1 MGIYLIFGLVAL
13 ASWLVRQRFQRV
25 MNGLAQQRTSSGL
38 TGQQIAERML
48 QHYHIHNVQIT
59 ATGGMLTDHYNPAN
73 RTVNLSEGVY
83 QQPSIAAAA
92 VAAHECGHAVQHAKA
107 YSFLQMRSALVPV
120 VSIASRF
127 SPWLLLAGIFT
138 LQTFPQIML
147 LGIIALA
154 GSTLFSFITLPV
166 EFDAS
171 KRALAYLEASGL
183 ARGEELAQAQKG
195 LNWAA
200 MTYVVAALGSLA
212 TLIYYATIFMR
223 SQD

>member
-48 QHYHIHNVQIT
+48 QYYHIHNVQIT

>member
-25 MNGLAQQRTSSGL
+25 MNELGQQRTSSGL
-38 TGQQIAERML
+38 TGEQIAARML
-48 QHYHIHNVQIT
+48 QHYHVHNVQIT
-59 ATGGMLTDHYNPAN
+59 ATGGMLTDHYNPGS

-92 VAAHECGHAVQHAKA
+92 VAAHECGHAVQHAQA

-138 LQTFPQIML
+138 LQSFPQIML

-171 KRALAYLEASGL
+171 KRALAYLEDSGL
-183 ARGEELAQAQKG
+183 ARGEELAQAKKG

>member
-13 ASWLVRQRFQRV
+13 ASWLVRQRFQSV
-25 MNGLAQQRTSSGL
+25 MKSLSQQRTSSNL
-38 TGQQIAERML
+38 TGQQIAQRML
-48 QHYHIHNVQIT
+48 QHYHVPNVQIT
-59 ATGGMLTDHYNPAN
+59 ATGGMLTDHYNPGN

-120 VSIASRF
+120 VSVASRF

-171 KRALAYLEASGL
+171 KRALAYLESSGL
-183 ARGEELAQAQKG
+183 ARGEELAQAKKG
-195 LNWAA
+195 LDWAA

>member
-25 MNGLAQQRTSSGL
+25 MNDLAQQRTSSGL
-38 TGQQIAERML
+38 TGEQIAQRML
-48 QHYHIHNVQIT
+48 QHYNIHNVQIT
-59 ATGGMLTDHYNPAN
+59 ATGGMLTDHYNPGN

-171 KRALAYLEASGL
+171 KRALVYLESSGL
-183 ARGEELAQAQKG
+183 ARGEELAQAKKG

>member
-171 KRALAYLEASGL
+171 KRALAYLEAAGL